1 MSKATRTA
9 VAMAVVVIAVVVF
22 IIVKPSSKNSSS
34 STSSNSSAT
43 TSGSSTTAS
52 GKPAKPAVPTVQ
64 VKNAKPVGGI
74 QDLTFNKGGTVQFK
88 VVSDTADEVHVHGY
102 DFHKNVAPGHPIT
115 FKFPAKIDGEF
126 VVELESRGEQI
137 ASLRV
142 NP

>member
-9 VAMAVVVIAVVVF
+9 LAMAVIVIAVVVF
-22 IIVKPSSKNSSS
+22 IIVKPSNESS
-34 STSSNSSAT
+34 STTSSSPATPSA
-43 TSGSSTTAS
+43 SSTTAS
-52 GKPAKPAVPTVQ
+52 GKPAKPAIPTVQ

-74 QDLTFNKGGTVQFK
+74 HDLTFNKGGTVQFR

-102 DFHKNVAPGHPIT
+102 DFHKDVAPGHPIT

-137 ASLRV
+137 ASLTV

>member
-1 MSKATRTA
+1 MSKATR
-9 VAMAVVVIAVVVF
+9 VALSMAVIIIAIVVF
-22 IIVKPSSKNSSS
+22 IIVRPSNDSSTT
-34 STSSNSSAT
+34 TSSNSP
-43 TSGSSTTAS
+43 STTAPAGTSGTS
-52 GKPAKPAVPTVQ
+52 GKPAKPAVPVVQ

-102 DFHKNVAPGHPIT
+102 DFHKDVAPGHPIT